1 MTEPPGNDAS
11 RAHLD
16 YLVRL
21 AQAGSKE
28 AFAALFDYYRSGI
41 DRHLARLVRSPE
53 DRDELALETFIKA
66 WEELPRLRNVSSF
79 KPWLYRIATNLA
91 YDYGRHQK
99 SQQRVQLVSLDEC
112 DTLDSPGNFEENII
126 NDELLKRALKEVP
139 WKYRTCL
146 LLEIDGKLTR
156 HEIAEIVGI
165 HENSVGT
172 YISYGRK
179 CLREAYKRLQQER
192 DTAKERRSV

>member
-11 RAHLD
+11 QAHLD

-28 AFAALFDYYRSGI
+28 AFAALFDYYRSEI
-41 DRHLARLVRSPE
+41 EWHLASQVRSPE
-53 DRDELALETFIKA
+53 DREELTLETFFRA
-66 WEELPRLRNVSSF
+66 WKELPRLRNVSSF

-91 YDYGRHQK
+91 HDYGRHQK
-99 SQQRVQLVSLDEC
+99 SRQRVRFVSLDEC
-112 DTLDSPGNFEENII
+112 DTLDSPGSFEEDII
-126 NDELLKRALKEVP
+126 KDELLKQALKEVP

-146 LLEIDGKLTR
+146 LLDFEGKLPR
-156 HEIAEIVGI
+156 HAIAEIVGI

-172 YISYGRK
+172 YVSYGRQ
-179 CLREAYKRLQQER
+179 CLREAYERLQQER

>member
-11 RAHLD
+11 QAYLD

-41 DRHLARLVRSPE
+41 EWHLASLVRSPE
-53 DRDELALETFIKA
+53 DRDELALETFFKA
-66 WEELPRLRNVSSF
+66 WKELPRLRNVSSF

-99 SQQRVQLVSLDEC
+99 SQQRIQSVSLDEC
-112 DTLDSPGNFEENII
+112 DKLDSPGNFEEDII
-126 NDELLKRALKEVP
+126 KDELLKQALKEVP
-139 WKYRTCL
+139 WKYRMCL

-172 YISYGRK
+172 YISYGRQ
-179 CLREAYKRLQQER
+179 CLREAYKSLQQEG

>member
-41 DRHLARLVRSPE
+41 ERHLASLVRSPE
-53 DRDELALETFIKA
+53 DRDELALDTFFKA

-79 KPWLYRIATNLA
+79 KSWLYRIATNLA

-99 SQQRVQLVSLDEC
+99 SQRVQLVSLDEC
-112 DTLDSPGNFEENII
+112 DKLDSPRNFEEDII
-126 NDELLKRALKEVP
+126 NV
-139 WKYRTCL
+139 KYGMRS
-146 LLEIDGKLTR
+146 GTR
-156 HEIAEIVGI
+156 PV
-165 HENSVGT
+165 
-172 YISYGRK
+172 
-179 CLREAYKRLQQER
+179 
-192 DTAKERRSV
+192 

>member
-1 MTEPPGNDAS
+1 MTEPPGDDAT

-41 DRHLARLVRSPE
+41 DRHLASLVSSPE
-53 DRDELALETFIKA
+53 DRDELALETFFKA
-66 WEELPRLRNVSSF
+66 WKELPRLRNVSSF

-126 NDELLKRALKEVP
+126 NDELLKQAFVKA
-139 WKYRTCL
+139 
-146 LLEIDGKLTR
+146 D
-156 HEIAEIVGI
+156 AEM
-165 HENSVGT
+165 
-172 YISYGRK
+172 GRN
-179 CLREAYKRLQQER
+179 
-192 DTAKERRSV
+192 

>member
-1 MTEPPGNDAS
+1 MTELPGDDAS

-21 AQAGSKE
+21 AQAGNKE

-41 DRHLARLVRSPE
+41 DRHLASLVSSPE
-53 DRDELALETFIKA
+53 DKDELTLETFIKA
-66 WEELPRLRNVSSF
+66 WKELPRLRNVSSF

-99 SQQRVQLVSLDEC
+99 SQQKIQLVRLEECAELDNPE
-112 DTLDSPGNFEENII
+112 SFEENLIE
-126 NDELLKRALKEVP
+126 DELLKQALKEVP
-139 WKYRTCL
+139 WKYRMCL

-156 HEIAEIVGI
+156 REIAEVVGI

-172 YISYGRK
+172 YISNGRH
-179 CLREAYKRLQQER
+179 CLREVFKRLQQDR
-192 DTAKERRSV
+192 DTDKERRSE